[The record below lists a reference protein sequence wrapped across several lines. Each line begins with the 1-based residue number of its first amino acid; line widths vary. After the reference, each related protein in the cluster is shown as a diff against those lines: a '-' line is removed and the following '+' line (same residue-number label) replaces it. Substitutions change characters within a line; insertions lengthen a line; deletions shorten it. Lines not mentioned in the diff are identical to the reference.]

1 MHPRKRSARR
11 RRRLSRR
18 RRCDGVVGDGIVGDG
33 CHLDDTII
41 EGRAAAHVGERL
53 RRHEIDVAPAWREL
67 GPPDAGRGAH
77 AGTHLLAD
85 AGAGQEAAARALRNS
100 LGRLLALAEASPALK
115 ADEKF
120 RGLQRQLAEIEGR
133 LQMARRAYNEAVR
146 DFNIAVR
153 AFPNALLAWPLGFR
167 EAPYFEP
174 DDAG

>member
-1 MHPRKRSARR
+1 MQAEWILIAILTFIGVYAVTLCN
-11 RRRLSRR
+11 RL
-18 RRCDGVVGDGIVGDG
+18 
-33 CHLDDTII
+33 
-41 EGRAAAHVGERL
+41 ARL
-53 RRHEIDVAPAWREL
+53 RRRVRAEWSGIEAQLGRRADLVPPLLETVKPHAAQAHKLFAQITRERAQSID
-67 GPPDAGRGAH
+67 
-77 AGTHLLAD
+77 AD
-85 AGAGQEAAARALRNS
+85 DVPGQEAATRALRNS